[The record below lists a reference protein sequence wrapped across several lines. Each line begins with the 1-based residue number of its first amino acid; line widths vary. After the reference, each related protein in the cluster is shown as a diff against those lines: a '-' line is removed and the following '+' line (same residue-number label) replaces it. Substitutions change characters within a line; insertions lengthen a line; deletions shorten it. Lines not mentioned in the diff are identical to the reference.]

1 MGLLDFLTGGPKKD
15 PVHITDENFEEEV
28 LKSEL
33 PVVLDAWGPD
43 CPWCMKLVPTIR
55 ILTARYEGK
64 VKVGEFNVA
73 EAKYISRRF
82 GIRGTP
88 TILFLKKGVIVERF
102 SGYQPEHIL
111 DEAIQVK
118 FADYINKPE
127 EEKKSK

>member
-43 CPWCMKLVPTIR
+43 CPWCMKMVPTIR
-55 ILTARYEGK
+55 ILTARYDGK
-64 VKVGEFNVA
+64 IKVGEFNVA
-73 EAKYISRRF
+73 EAKNIARRF

-88 TILFLKKGVIVERF
+88 TILFLKKGVTVARF
-102 SGYQPEHIL
+102 SGYQPEQL
-111 DEAIQVK
+111 LEEAIQEK
-118 FADYINKPE
+118 FSDYLSDAANTR
-127 EEKKSK
+127 

>member
-28 LKSEL
+28 LKSDL

-43 CPWCMKLVPTIR
+43 CPWCLKMVPTIR

-64 VKVGEFNVA
+64 VKIGEFNVVESKQIA
-73 EAKYISRRF
+73 RKF

-88 TILFLKKGVIVERF
+88 TILFLKKGVTVARF
-102 SGYQPEHIL
+102 SGYQPEHLL
-111 DEAIQVK
+111 DEEIKRK
-118 FADYINKPE
+118 FGEYLS
-127 EEKKSK
+127 EEKTAQ